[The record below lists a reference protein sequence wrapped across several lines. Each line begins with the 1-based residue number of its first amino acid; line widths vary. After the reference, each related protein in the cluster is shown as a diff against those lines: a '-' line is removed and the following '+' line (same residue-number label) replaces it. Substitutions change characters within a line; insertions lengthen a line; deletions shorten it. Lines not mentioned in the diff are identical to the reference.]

1 MHPDDTPITARACAH
16 YPELHVTVAR
26 TTIGTYR
33 VTFRDADADADAV
46 IESRIFEK
54 CVRAHEY
61 AYTLINQA

>member
-1 MHPDDTPITARACAH
+1 MHPDDTPLFARACAH

-26 TTIGTYR
+26 TPIGTYR
-33 VTFRDADADADAV
+33 VIFEDTDARAV